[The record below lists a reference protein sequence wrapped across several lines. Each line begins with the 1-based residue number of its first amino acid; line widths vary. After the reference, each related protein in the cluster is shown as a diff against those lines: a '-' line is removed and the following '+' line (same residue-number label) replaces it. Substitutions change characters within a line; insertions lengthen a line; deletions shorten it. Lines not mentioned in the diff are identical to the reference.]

1 MQYHE
6 VYTFKLTLITIGNHR
21 ENRKPMQ
28 IKESGDLF
36 RTPGKQNPRI
46 LYNFNISFSFIYSL
60 PVL

>member
-28 IKESGDLF
+28 IKESGEIF

-46 LYNFNISFSFIYSL
+46 LT
-60 PVL
+60 